1 MAPSG
6 EPILRPPA
14 NALPPGTEWQATQ
27 SPARAKYSPGLLGG
41 LTFSSARD
49 VPTENSKS
57 SPQKTILEI
66 VVTPQASPAGV
77 APTFVDWPE
86 AAFEPPRAW
95 IVRYAGYTDPERSLS
110 MTGSVRIRLPV
121 AAKIAFATAAA
132 IGPVAGSP
140 APPQTLP
147 PLGSRWTSIFG
158 ASARRTMR

>member
-14 NALPPGTEWQATQ
+14 NALPPGTEWQGTQ
-27 SPARAKYSPGLLGG
+27 SPAPAQHSPGVLGG

-110 MTGSVRIRLPV
+110 MTGSVRMRLPV

-132 IGPVAGSP
+132 IGGGGGAP
-140 APPQTLP
+140 APPPIFP
-147 PLGSRWTSIFG
+147 PLRNTCTPNFA
-158 ASARRTMR
+158 ASAKA